1 MVEIHPV
8 EHVGPLPAAKKVR
21 RDENREQRKS
31 DSPKQQETGAAED
44 EVPPHVDE
52 YA

>member
-8 EHVGPLPAAKKVR
+8 EHMGPLPAANKLK
-21 RDENREQRKS
+21 RDESQKQRKS
-31 DSPKQQETGAAED
+31 DLPKKQETEAAED
-44 EVPPHVDE
+44 DAPPHVDE

>member
-8 EHVGPLPAAKKVR
+8 EHVGPLPAANKVKG
-21 RDENREQRKS
+21 DENR
-31 DSPKQQETGAAED
+31 KQQKPDSKEKKKPGPASD
-44 EVPPHVDE
+44 DSLPHIDE